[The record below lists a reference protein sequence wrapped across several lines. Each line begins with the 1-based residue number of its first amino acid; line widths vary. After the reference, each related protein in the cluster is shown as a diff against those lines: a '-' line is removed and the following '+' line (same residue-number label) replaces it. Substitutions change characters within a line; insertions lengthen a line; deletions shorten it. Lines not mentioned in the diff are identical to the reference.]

1 MTQPNATP
9 LLQVTIPLSVPVP
22 VTGADGK
29 DAIRD
34 KIIMRRPRTVHAK
47 RLAVL
52 IGADLFKSLFADAG
66 EAAVQTDKVDA
77 RKLASDVFASLLTAS
92 KLEELTAIIAD
103 MCTETPQFIDDLD
116 PLDLLEVAKGFADFF
131 PKLQSL
137 ASGTSAPNAQSS
149 IAGAPLT

>member
-1 MTQPNATP
+1 
-9 LLQVTIPLSVPVP
+9 
-22 VTGADGK
+22 
-29 DAIRD
+29 
-34 KIIMRRPRTVHAK
+34 MRRPRTVHAK

-66 EAAVQTDKVDA
+66 EAALQTDKVDA
-77 RKLASDVFASLLTAS
+77 RKLASDVFASLLTTN

-103 MCTETPQFIDDLD
+103 MCTETSQFIDDLD

-137 ASGTSAPNAQSS
+137 ASGTSAPNAQYS
-149 IAGAPLT
+149 IAGAPQT

>member
-1 MTQPNATP
+1 MSQTTVKPV
-9 LLQVTIPLSVPVP
+9 LQVSIPLSVPVP

-29 DAIRD
+29 EATRD

-47 RLAVL
+47 RLAIL

-92 KLEELTAIIAD
+92 KLEELTVIIAD

-131 PKLQSL
+131 PKLQAL

-149 IAGAPLT
+149 IAGAPQT